1 MTLDQFVESMETRLF
16 GLGRRLWPDD
26 PLIQMREQAEELS
39 EELQHRTAAVARCK
53 DALHETR
60 VRLKQREM
68 RAAQLHTHIETFV
81 HVGDQ
86 THAWQYALELDQL
99 RPAMQADRSEV
110 ERLERQR
117 GHLES
122 HVRQLERSLAGL
134 QEKLYP
140 NG

>member
-60 VRLKQREM
+60 VRLRQREI
-68 RAAQLHTHIETFV
+68 RAAQLQTHIETFV

-99 RPAMQADRSEV
+99 RPCVQADRSEV

-117 GHLES
+117 GHLGS
-122 HVRQLERSLAGL
+122 R
-134 QEKLYP
+134 
-140 NG
+140 